1 MGSKWKFDGS
11 ETLVKSGARIEWLD
25 NNFFVIIHQGK
36 RYNGE
41 ICSDHSEK
49 NELII
54 KVNHRV
60 FNLKR
65 IGELDDLIASLGLDK
80 PKIKKLKEIQA
91 PMPGRILEIKIK
103 VGQELQVGDDVLSLE
118 AMKMEN
124 VLKADGFG
132 KVKDILIAP
141 NQVVDKGA
149 TLIVFE

>member
-1 MGSKWKFDGS
+1 MGSKWKFDGN
-11 ETLVKSGARIEWLD
+11 ETLVKSGARIEWHD
-25 NNFFVIIHQGK
+25 NNFFAITHQGK

-41 ICSDHSEK
+41 ICSDNSEQ

-54 KVNHRV
+54 KVNHRI

-65 IGELDDLIASLGLDK
+65 IGELDELIASLGLDK

-91 PMPGRILEIKIK
+91 PMPGRILEIKITI
-103 VGQELQVGDDVLSLE
+103 GQELQVGDDVLSLE

-132 KVKDILIAP
+132 KVKEILIES
-141 NQVVDKGA
+141 NQVVEKGA